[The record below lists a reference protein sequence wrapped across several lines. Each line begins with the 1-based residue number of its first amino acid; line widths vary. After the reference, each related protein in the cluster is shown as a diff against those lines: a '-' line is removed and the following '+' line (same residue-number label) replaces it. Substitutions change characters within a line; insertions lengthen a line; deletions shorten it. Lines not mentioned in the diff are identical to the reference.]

1 MAKITIELD
10 LPDGVQITSTHRIG
24 MAYGFEVTWDWP
36 ERCRCDQCGHEA
48 DDGLEIIDKV
58 RVVRDLDVMD
68 MPTFWCFKAV
78 AFRCRRCKHRQHI
91 VPPFKR
97 KETAYTYRFEEHV
110 LRMLTFSTEE
120 ETAKR
125 LGIAAETVARIVKY
139 QLSQARQVDPTRVIT
154 RVGMDEIS
162 LKKRHKLYVTILTD
176 LSDPEKPEVLAV
188 AAGRDEKAA
197 RTCLE
202 CLSKEQR
209 EAVQSYNVDMCAAYN
224 AACAELLPKAQG
236 VIDRFH
242 VAKLWNEA
250 IDGERK
256 KNHPGAQEEARQ
268 EAAEGVPLAHVG
280 VSPGQEGAETK
291 VPREAGGSLRADSP
305 STHALRIAAAFQED
319 LR

>member
-1 MAKITIELD
+1 MATVTIELD
-10 LPDGVQITSTHRIG
+10 LPDGVHITSTQRIG
-24 MAYGFEVTWDWP
+24 LAYGFEVTWDWP
-36 ERCRCDQCGHEA
+36 ERCRCEQCGHEA

-58 RVVRDLDVMD
+58 RVVRDLDVMN

-78 AFRCRRCKHRQHI
+78 VFRCRRCKHRQHI

-125 LGIAAETVARIVKY
+125 LGIAAETVARIVRY
-139 QLSQARQVDPTRVIT
+139 QLSQARQIDPQRVIT

-209 EAVQSYNVDMCAAYN
+209 EAIKSYNVDMSPAYN
-224 AACAELLPKAQG
+224 GACAELLPNAQG

-256 KNHPGAQEEARQ
+256 KNHQGAQEEARQ
-268 EAAEGVPLAHVG
+268 EAAEGVSLAHVG
-280 VSPGQEGAETK
+280 VSPGQQEANPEG
-291 VPREAGGSLRADSP
+291 PPEAGEPLRGGAASP
-305 STHALRIAAAFQED
+305 DALRIAAAFQED